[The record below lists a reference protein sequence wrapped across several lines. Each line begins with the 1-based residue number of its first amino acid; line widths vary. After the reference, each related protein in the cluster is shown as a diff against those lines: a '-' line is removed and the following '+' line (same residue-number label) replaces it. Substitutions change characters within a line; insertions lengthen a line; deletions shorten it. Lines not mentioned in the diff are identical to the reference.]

1 MILFDFYILH
11 FELFSRQNLC
21 NNLSFRVYLSFSI
34 DGQIRG
40 LLPARIGE
48 SRVYTGMA
56 SPRSGFSDAWS
67 ECSSHWMLSC
77 TTDIWWPNAFFF
89 LLRYKITCKV
99 CLRCVF
105 SYGLLRNLTE
115 RTSDYKLCSGKAF
128 LRCECGNGPSNLP
141 LDWRTCYTDDTYQR
155 RGQ

>member
-11 FELFSRQNLC
+11 FELFSRQHLC
-21 NNLSFRVYLSFSI
+21 NNLSFRVYLSLSI
-34 DGQIRG
+34 GGQSRG

-89 LLRYKITCKV
+89 FWDTKLPVRSVSAVCSHMGCYGTWLRELPITNCAAER
-99 CLRCVF
+99 LF
-105 SYGLLRNLTE
+105 SAVSAAMGCQICRLTHQIS
-115 RTSDYKLCSGKAF
+115 RS
-128 LRCECGNGPSNLP
+128 
-141 LDWRTCYTDDTYQR
+141 
-155 RGQ
+155 